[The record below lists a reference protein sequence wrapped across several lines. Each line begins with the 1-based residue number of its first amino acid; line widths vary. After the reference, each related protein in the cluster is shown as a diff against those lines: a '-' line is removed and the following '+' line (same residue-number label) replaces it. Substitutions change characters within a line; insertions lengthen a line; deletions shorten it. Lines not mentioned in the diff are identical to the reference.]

1 MGAATWG
8 VQAFADHIM
17 AAARL
22 MIVAA
27 LCLAVCEALP
37 LHGSKGQEVSVKS
50 KTLSKDED
58 LNTIS
63 FQESE
68 SQKLSL
74 AGMCFLALTGLF
86 FVTVALLFCVREKK
100 AYADAMAN
108 RQAEMAGAAD
118 LAKQRATD
126 ALDSVPGKDA
136 VTGAATAG
144 MDAVSGI
151 ASKVPGSGMIKGGA
165 TADMGAVTGA
175 FGGVKSIAGAHLDNT
190 VTMFQEMFTMEKLTN
205 IEKTLD
211 LVPTFSILMLFVMF
225 RAREQG
231 ILGVDGEVAQ
241 TPEGQTYVMTQSF
254 MMLGVFAIYLQAM
267 DFLDITVNSVVMGNL
282 SQNIGTLSMYVAWGG
297 MIYGVIYARDPAR
310 PLSLAAQCIMA
321 MVSLVFVLQAV
332 KLFLQYKK
340 TAHEKLMGSGGAL
353 EPEPEPDVDP
363 ELVDTPDATETFSN
377 YQEAGQ
383 LNLAAIQPF
392 DMTKIFNCQ
401 VLTNYVPLMS
411 LLFFCAHM
419 RAIEVG
425 KGKMI
430 QELAETED
438 GWKLVVMSMYGATA
452 GLFLQVVAVLC
463 ILDCGKKLGEM
474 VKFLG
479 FFALYVGLGGVTLTL
494 VEILREKIADGTT
507 STTVSIAIALAL
519 LGLVAFSKAVT
530 TLATMCLGKDSISE
544 DKSPITAKILADI
557 MDKEKMMLMVSMML
571 MWMHYRI
578 MKVDTGEFFC
588 TVDNVA
594 KIDDPAY
601 GNAKVMLVGEACL
614 VLGFGLVFVFSLL
627 EAACKWLAETW
638 FFAGLKFLQ
647 MGFVYFGFG
656 VVVYVAMTL
665 NVPLAATSMD
675 AAPQC

>member
-1 MGAATWG
+1 MG

-22 MIVAA
+22 LIVAA

-144 MDAVSGI
+144 MDAV
-151 ASKVPGSGMIKGGA
+151 
-165 TADMGAVTGA
+165 TGA

-254 MMLGVFAIYLQAM
+254 MMLGVFAISLQAM

-377 YQEAGQ
+377 YQEAGK

-411 LLFFCAHM
+411 LLFFYAHM

-530 TLATMCLGKDSISE
+530 T
-544 DKSPITAKILADI
+544 
-557 MDKEKMMLMVSMML
+557 
-571 MWMHYRI
+571 
-578 MKVDTGEFFC
+578 
-588 TVDNVA
+588 
-594 KIDDPAY
+594 
-601 GNAKVMLVGEACL
+601 
-614 VLGFGLVFVFSLL
+614 
-627 EAACKWLAETW
+627 
-638 FFAGLKFLQ
+638 
-647 MGFVYFGFG
+647 
-656 VVVYVAMTL
+656 
-665 NVPLAATSMD
+665 
-675 AAPQC
+675 

>member
-1 MGAATWG
+1 MGA

-22 MIVAA
+22 LIVAA

-58 LNTIS
+58 LNTIN
-63 FQESE
+63 FQESD

-86 FVTVALLFCVREKK
+86 FITMALLFCVKEKS
-100 AYADAMAN
+100 AYAEAMAG
-108 RQAEMAGAAD
+108 RQAQMSAGAD
-118 LAKQRATD
+118 EAKRKAQE

-151 ASKVPGSGMIKGGA
+151 ASKVPGSDMLKGGA
-165 TADMGAVTGA
+165 TAGMGAVTGA
-175 FGGVKSIAGAHLDNT
+175 FGGVKNIAGAHVGNT
-190 VTMFQEMFTMEKLTN
+190 VSLFERLFAEEKQEQAM
-205 IEKTLD
+205 KTLD

-267 DFLDITVNSVVMGNL
+267 DFLDITIKSEILGNL
-282 SQNIGTLSMYVAWGG
+282 SQHIGMLCSFVAWAG

-321 MVSLVFVLQAV
+321 MVTLVFVLQA
-332 KLFLQYKK
+332 LIIFLRYKK
-340 TAHEKLMGSGGAL
+340 TAHEKLMGSTEPI
-353 EPEPEPDVDP
+353 EPEPEPDVED
-363 ELVDTPDATETFSN
+363 EETPDAASTFTD
-377 YQEAGQ
+377 YQTAGVLDVTQ
-383 LNLAAIQPF
+383 IQPF
-392 DMTKIFNCQ
+392 DTTKIANAKN
-401 VLTNYVPLMS
+401 LTGFVPLMS
-411 LLFFCAHM
+411 LVFFYAHM

-438 GWKLVVMSMYGATA
+438 GWKLVVMSMYGATG
-452 GLFLQVVAVLC
+452 GLFLQVVAVLFV
-463 ILDCGKKLGEM
+463 LDISRKLGEM

-479 FFALYVGLGGVTLTL
+479 LFATFVGLGGVALTL
-494 VEILREKIADGTT
+494 IEILREKIADGTT

-519 LGLVAFSKAVT
+519 LCLVALSKATMTV
-530 TLATMCLGKDSISE
+530 ATMCFPPRLQLN
-544 DKSPITAKILADI
+544 PIAKKIFDDIIL
-557 MDKEKMMLMVSMML
+557 KEKMMLMVAMML

-594 KIDDPAY
+594 KMDDPAY
-601 GNAKVMLVGEACL
+601 TNAKVMLLGEACL
-614 VLGFGLVFVFSLL
+614 VLGFGLVFLFSLL
-627 EAACKWLAETW
+627 EAACQWLAETW
-638 FFAGLKFLQ
+638 FFAGLKFLE

-656 VVVYVAMTL
+656 VVVYIAMTL